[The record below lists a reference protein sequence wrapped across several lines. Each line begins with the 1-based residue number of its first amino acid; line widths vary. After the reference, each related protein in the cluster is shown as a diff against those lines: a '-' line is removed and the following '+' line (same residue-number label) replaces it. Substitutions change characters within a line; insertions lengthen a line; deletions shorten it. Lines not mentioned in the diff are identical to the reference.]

1 MEHYRAVIKVT
12 FVGAGSIEFTRNVVT
27 DLCAYPE
34 FRGELHL
41 ALYDISAERLAHAER
56 LARRIA
62 AQTGADAVVSAT
74 RDRREALDGARYV
87 INEVQVGGYDATRA
101 DFDIPA
107 RYGVRQT
114 IGDTLGI
121 GGIFRGL
128 RTIPVTTA
136 LARDM
141 HDVCPDATLLSYSN
155 PMAMLPWSVYEGT
168 PFTRVFGLCHSV
180 RDTQAFLTGLVGA
193 DPARVRF
200 LTAGFN
206 HQAFVLRFEQDGESL
221 YPRLAEVIDGSPE
234 LQRRVRVEIY
244 RRFGYFPTESSEHSA
259 EYVPW
264 FMRHDGQIE
273 RFRIFVGDYLARSEE
288 NLRELESLQQAL
300 ASDAPLDL
308 EPSHELASLFIH
320 SLETGTEREL
330 HVNIRNGGLITSLPD
345 ECCVEVP
352 CTGRG
357 GRPEAGAGRRAAAA
371 AGRAEPDLP
380 QRGRADRPG
389 RAGGVAGPRVP
400 GRAAR
405 PEHRG
410 HADHHADRGHV
421 RRAVRGAQGSAP
433 RGVHALSG
441 ARRLAPGPD
450 TQEGPCASR
459 LIQRLIQRPGRSAGL
474 TALVAGLVLVPLTA
488 VAPAS
493 ARPRR
498 RPPPRAPRSP
508 RLSITARCGSA
519 VRPGTAPWSR
529 PPGWP
534 GPRPGCRAG

>member
-41 ALYDISAERLAHAER
+41 ALYDISAERLAFAER

-62 AQTGADAVVSAT
+62 AQSGAGATVSAT
-74 RDRREALDGARYV
+74 LERREALDGARYV
-87 INEVQVGGYDATRA
+87 INEVQVGGYGATRA

-168 PFTRVFGLCHSV
+168 PLRRVYGLCHSV

-193 DPARVRF
+193 DPDRVRF

-206 HQAFVLRFEQDGESL
+206 HQAFVLRFEQDGQSL

-264 FMRHDGQIE
+264 FMRHDDQIE

-288 NLRELESLQQAL
+288 NLRELESLQKAL
-300 ASDAPLDL
+300 ASDEPLDTD
-308 EPSHELASLFIH
+308 PTHELASLFIH

-345 ECCVEVP
+345 DCCVEVP
-352 CTGRG
+352 CVV
-357 GRPEAGAGRRAAAA
+357 GAGGARPVPVGALPPQLAALNRTFLNVVELTVRAALEESRDHVYQAA
-371 AGRAEPDLP
+371 LLDPNTAATLTTAQTVAMCDELFAAHRDLLP
-380 QRGRADRPG
+380 
-389 RAGGVAGPRVP
+389 
-400 GRAAR
+400 AAF
-405 PEHRG
+405 
-410 HADHHADRGHV
+410 
-421 RRAVRGAQGSAP
+421 AV
-433 RGVHALSG
+433 
-441 ARRLAPGPD
+441 
-450 TQEGPCASR
+450 
-459 LIQRLIQRPGRSAGL
+459 
-474 TALVAGLVLVPLTA
+474 
-488 VAPAS
+488 
-493 ARPRR
+493 
-498 RPPPRAPRSP
+498 
-508 RLSITARCGSA
+508 
-519 VRPGTAPWSR
+519 
-529 PPGWP
+529 
-534 GPRPGCRAG
+534 